1 MKGYKIDFTTN
12 SVTIT
17 KAFADSANEMKG
29 ESYEKLQ
36 ELRAQGFII
45 KARTHASPK
54 TKLPHPSVKQM
65 RHYVSLVENSEEY
78 MTAFEKVCEEATT
91 HGREYPRIRKWFLN
105 TFPNYCMAPELN
117 ENNRVIVTPTG
128 HEAAALKIA

>member
-17 KAFADSANEMKG
+17 KAFADKANEMQG
-29 ESYEKLQ
+29 EAYEKLQ

-54 TKLPHPSVKQM
+54 TKLPHPSVEQM
-65 RHYVSLVENSEEY
+65 RNYIGMVENSEVY
-78 MTAFEKVCEEATT
+78 MEMFKEVCKEAAT
-91 HGREYPRIRKWFLN
+91 HGREYPRIRKWFLDN
-105 TFPNYCMAPELN
+105 FPSYRMALELN
-117 ENNRVIVTPTG
+117 ENNKVIVTPTG
-128 HEAAALKIA
+128 HNAAALKIA

>member
-29 ESYEKLQ
+29 EAYEKLQ

-54 TKLPHPSVKQM
+54 TKLPHPTVNQM
-65 RHYVSLVENSEEY
+65 KDYISMVENSEEY
-78 MTAFEKVCEEATT
+78 MKLFKEACKEAAT
-91 HGREYPRIRKWFLN
+91 HGREYPRIRKWFLDN
-105 TFPNYCMAPELN
+105 FPSYCMPLELDKN
-117 ENNRVIVTPTG
+117 GKVIVTPTG
-128 HEAAALKIA
+128 HDAAALKIA